1 MEESKY
7 KQLTEVLK
15 IFEGS
20 DFTTLAVE
28 FDGVRLSV
36 SKSGTMSEVPLMEE
50 VPPLPA
56 PTPSKTTSAAPSQ
69 AMIGGEAPADAPG
82 AEMCAVAAQAAPG
95 ARVHVVRAPMLGTL
109 YRARSPGEPPIVAEG
124 ARVEA
129 SDTLCLIECMKLFNT
144 IHAGVSGR
152 LLRFGVENGALIE
165 FDQPIA
171 YIELD

>member
-1 MEESKY
+1 MEEGKY
-7 KQLTEVLK
+7 KQLTEVIK

-28 FDGVRLSV
+28 FDGVRLSI
-36 SKSGTMSEVPLMEE
+36 SKSGTVSEVSLVEE
-50 VPPLPA
+50 APSLAA
-56 PTPSKTTSAAPSQ
+56 PTLSKTTAAALSQ
-69 AMIGGEAPADAPG
+69 PAIGGEAPADRPG
-82 AEMCAVAAQAAPG
+82 AKTPAAPAQAALG

-109 YRARSPGEPPIVAEG
+109 YHARSPGEPPFVAEG